1 MGLAT
6 GTNQKVLFLSQ
17 NRPLWPLRTSAILLK
32 SWERDLKCQVIIWR
46 SNCQVIIWRMRS
58 SCLNILW
65 YPVPP
70 SCNTDPPPQM
80 LYIVTA
86 IPHLFQGCRFPLT
99 HTPPVGVA
107 VAQLYEHL
115 CHSLQTPK
123 IQVVVRK
130 PPGQC
135 NMHPGRAS
143 CCCTQPGLPG
153 PGCLPHPEED
163 ALPSLGSGHVL
174 VGWLLPVPNEVQTA
188 ALKSLKTVIYFQ
200 VSFILLK
207 ADTFVSKNLLSP
219 VYFLRLNSGYHLQ
232 QDHCPG
238 RCPLWQAYCWRHTR
252 ALPHTPMSKVH
263 ADTPWM
269 HFCTFPR

>member
-135 NMHPGRAS
+135 NMHPGRGS
-143 CCCTQPGLPG
+143 CCCTQPCHCSVWARLLATSRRGRSAQPRQWAHASG
-153 PGCLPHPEED
+153 VTSASAKQGSDGC
-163 ALPSLGSGHVL
+163 SK
-174 VGWLLPVPNEVQTA
+174 VPQDCYIFSSFFHTF
-188 ALKSLKTVIYFQ
+188 KSWHLCFKK
-200 VSFILLK
+200 SFITSL
-207 ADTFVSKNLLSP
+207 F
-219 VYFLRLNSGYHLQ
+219 F
-232 QDHCPG
+232 
-238 RCPLWQAYCWRHTR
+238 
-252 ALPHTPMSKVH
+252 KVK
-263 ADTPWM
+263 
-269 HFCTFPR
+269 

>member
-99 HTPPVGVA
+99 HTPPVGAA

-115 CHSLQTPK
+115 CHSLQTPN
-123 IQVVVRK
+123 
-130 PPGQC
+130 PGGGEKATRAMQHAPRQGFLLL
-135 NMHPGRAS
+135 HPAWSAWARLLATSRRGRSAQPRQWAHAS
-143 CCCTQPGLPG
+143 GVTSASAKQGSD
-153 PGCLPHPEED
+153 GC
-163 ALPSLGSGHVL
+163 SK
-174 VGWLLPVPNEVQTA
+174 VPQDCYIFSSFFHTF
-188 ALKSLKTVIYFQ
+188 KSWHLCFKK
-200 VSFILLK
+200 SFITSL
-207 ADTFVSKNLLSP
+207 F
-219 VYFLRLNSGYHLQ
+219 F
-232 QDHCPG
+232 
-238 RCPLWQAYCWRHTR
+238 
-252 ALPHTPMSKVH
+252 KVK
-263 ADTPWM
+263 
-269 HFCTFPR
+269 